1 MYFNDRSLQ
10 SKWAM
15 KILFRFL
22 DCLHLDWG
30 GEVGSREPESEHWN
44 SQLLGSLVAINSL
57 GKQLGLGA
65 SVYTYVMYKIGG

>member
-1 MYFNDRSLQ
+1 M
-10 SKWAM
+10 A
-15 KILFRFL
+15 
-22 DCLHLDWG
+22 
-30 GEVGSREPESEHWN
+30 SREPESEHWN